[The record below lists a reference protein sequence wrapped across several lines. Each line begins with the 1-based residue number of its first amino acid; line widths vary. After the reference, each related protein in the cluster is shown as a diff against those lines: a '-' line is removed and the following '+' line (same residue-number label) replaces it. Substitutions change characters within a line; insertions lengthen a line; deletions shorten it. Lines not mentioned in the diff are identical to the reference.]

1 MSSRDRLVRVVPGA
15 DVSLSVL
22 ATRCLHGASAS
33 SKILASSKSGV
44 PKTPG
49 GPAVNR
55 GEQIASFSAL
65 ALVAPETGK
74 IARCSRAPKR
84 PPPTLL
90 PAPNACRK
98 LASTPSVSRSNEAP
112 APRARSTGSPLLGR
126 AFGYLEPL
134 PVYQLAE
141 IGRVGSMKG
150 RELSD
155 YRAARWRCGAGDDA
169 PRL

>member
-1 MSSRDRLVRVVPGA
+1 MSEKCQEP

-44 PKTPG
+44 PKTLG

-74 IARCSRAPKR
+74 IARCSQAPKR

-90 PAPNACRK
+90 PA
-98 LASTPSVSRSNEAP
+98 LTP
-112 APRARSTGSPLLGR
+112 
-126 AFGYLEPL
+126 
-134 PVYQLAE
+134 
-141 IGRVGSMKG
+141 
-150 RELSD
+150 
-155 YRAARWRCGAGDDA
+155 AAN
-169 PRL
+169 

>member
-1 MSSRDRLVRVVPGA
+1 MFDFRLLQQYLPGA

-44 PKTPG
+44 PKTLG

-74 IARCSRAPKR
+74 IARCSQAPKKA
-84 PPPTLL
+84 
-90 PAPNACRK
+90 APNPSARTNACRK
-98 LASTPSVSRSNEAP
+98 LVSTPSVSRSNEAP
-112 APRARSTGSPLLGR
+112 APRERSRGSPLLER

-134 PVYQLAE
+134 A
-141 IGRVGSMKG
+141 RVPARRDRARRQHEGSRAFG
-150 RELSD
+150 LSCS
-155 YRAARWRCGAGDDA
+155 AMAMRCG
-169 PRL
+169 